1 MTTTATLREP
11 SVAGDSSPDLSL
23 TTSDIAGISAA
34 RHRLVETLEARGCT
48 ECLVD
53 TAVLLATELLGNA
66 LRHAKHGNEPLRV
79 RLEVHCTA
87 HHLSIAVSDPDPQ
100 LPVARHAD
108 DDAED
113 GRGLALLQALA
124 TRWGALPIT
133 AGKTVWC
140 LIS

>member
-1 MTTTATLREP
+1 VR
-11 SVAGDSSPDLSL
+11 
-23 TTSDIAGISAA
+23 
-34 RHRLVETLEARGCT
+34 RRLIETLESRGCA

-53 TAVLLATELLGNA
+53 TAVLLATELLSNA
-66 LRHAKHGNEPLRV
+66 LKHARHGSEPLSV
-79 RLEVHCTA
+79 RLEVHCTG
-87 HHLSIAVSDPDPQ
+87 HHLSIAVSDPDPE
-100 LPVARHAD
+100 LPVARDAD